1 MGLLQRVLAKALP
14 QVDRRIDW
22 RVDRKLEER
31 VLPELPRQADALAA
45 LSGDLSSVS
54 EKLLFTMSELRRW
67 MVDDLE
73 AANET
78 TMLLGESLTRL
89 QSSKRDEPLKRSKLE
104 TLRVAVPDDPN
115 LAQFILDAN
124 DAASRSGIE
133 FLSISPTPQQRY
145 REMHVA
151 IPVAPLQVCVRQQF
165 A

>member
-1 MGLLQRVLAKALP
+1 MGLMQRVLAKALP

-89 QSSKRDEPLKRSKLE
+89 QSSLDRLE
-104 TLRVAVPDDPN
+104 GEVA
-115 LAQFILDAN
+115 AIGQRLDRLEAEAS
-124 DAASRSGIE
+124 AAPR
-133 FLSISPTPQQRY
+133 
-145 REMHVA
+145 
-151 IPVAPLQVCVRQQF
+151 
-165 A
+165 

>member
-1 MGLLQRVLAKALP
+1 MGIVQRVLAKALP

-31 VLPELPRQADALAA
+31 VLPQLPKQTEA
-45 LSGDLSSVS
+45 LSTLTGDLSSVS

-89 QSSKRDEPLKRSKLE
+89 QTSIDRIEGEIADIGKRLSDME
-104 TLRVAVPDDPN
+104 
-115 LAQFILDAN
+115 
-124 DAASRSGIE
+124 ASGGR
-133 FLSISPTPQQRY
+133 
-145 REMHVA
+145 
-151 IPVAPLQVCVRQQF
+151 
-165 A
+165 

>member
-1 MGLLQRVLAKALP
+1 MGLVQRVVARALP

-31 VLPELPRQADALAA
+31 VLPQLPRQSEALAG
-45 LSGDLSSVS
+45 LSDDLSTVS

-89 QSSKRDEPLKRSKLE
+89 QSSVDRIEGEITSIGQRLAKLE
-104 TLRVAVPDDPN
+104 
-115 LAQFILDAN
+115 
-124 DAASRSGIE
+124 AS
-133 FLSISPTPQQRY
+133 
-145 REMHVA
+145 A
-151 IPVAPLQVCVRQQF
+151 
-165 A
+165 

>member
-1 MGLLQRVLAKALP
+1 MGLMQRVLARAVP

-31 VLPELPRQADALAA
+31 VLPQLPRQTEALAG
-45 LSGDLSSVS
+45 LSDDLSTVS

-89 QSSKRDEPLKRSKLE
+89 QTSLDRIEGDIAALGQRLASLE
-104 TLRVAVPDDPN
+104 
-115 LAQFILDAN
+115 
-124 DAASRSGIE
+124 AS
-133 FLSISPTPQQRY
+133 
-145 REMHVA
+145 
-151 IPVAPLQVCVRQQF
+151 APR
-165 A
+165 

>member
-1 MGLLQRVLAKALP
+1 MGVLQRMLARALP

-31 VLPELPRQADALAA
+31 VLPQLPRQTEALAG
-45 LSGDLSSVS
+45 LSEDLSTVS

-89 QSSKRDEPLKRSKLE
+89 QSSVDRIGDELSAIGRRLAELE
-104 TLRVAVPDDPN
+104 AS
-115 LAQFILDAN
+115 AQ
-124 DAASRSGIE
+124 R
-133 FLSISPTPQQRY
+133 
-145 REMHVA
+145 
-151 IPVAPLQVCVRQQF
+151 
-165 A
+165 